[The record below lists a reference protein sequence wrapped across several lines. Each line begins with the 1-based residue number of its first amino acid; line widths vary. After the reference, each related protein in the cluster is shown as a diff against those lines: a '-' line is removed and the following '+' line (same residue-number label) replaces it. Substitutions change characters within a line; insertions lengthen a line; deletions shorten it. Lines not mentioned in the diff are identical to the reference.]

1 MGCGC
6 TKCLSHPTSLML
18 GFITLKNLWQFDRW
32 ELFSYFDLG
41 CLEFEYIFIYYLL
54 FTIHLFYS
62 FERERDRDLPF
73 AGLEMELEL
82 KPAPIW
88 VPELAMPQLQSFD
101 SFFLFFFFKQLLIQV
116 LKYIVLQISNIIG
129 KTWWPF
135 WWIKGKLGPS
145 WAGNLHQMTWPS
157 VAVSL
162 VVPFETSKDFPP
174 KRPFDLN
181 LVWKICLRCHLLCDV
196 SCFPS
201 EGDWL
206 SHSILPSVQLLRLC
220 SVTDTWPSPWQPA
233 VFWRIGTQ
241 AGDNIVRSV
250 AKKWNRVINST
261 WHGTVF
267 EKIKAELGFEKWVVK
282 RVFSQILRTA
292 LPKDTWI
299 LKQGVRMERD
309 LKWGSGDPFVLLA
322 LTSSLPLLFRL
333 PFHCRK

>member
-1 MGCGC
+1 MGII
-6 TKCLSHPTSLML
+6 
-18 GFITLKNLWQFDRW
+18 F
-32 ELFSYFDLG
+32 LFWFGLFRIWIYFH
-41 CLEFEYIFIYYLL
+41 IL
-54 FTIHLFYS
+54 FTLYDSLILFIWK
-62 FERERDRDLPF
+62 RERQRSPICWIGNG
-73 AGLEMELEL
+73 AGTQTSTHMGSWACHATTPVLWLIF
-82 KPAPIW
+82 P
-88 VPELAMPQLQSFD
+88 
-101 SFFLFFFFKQLLIQV
+101 FFFFKQLLIQV

-135 WWIKGKLGPS
+135 WWIKGELGPS

-157 VAVSL
+157 VPVSL

-282 RVFSQILRTA
+282 RVFSQILRAA